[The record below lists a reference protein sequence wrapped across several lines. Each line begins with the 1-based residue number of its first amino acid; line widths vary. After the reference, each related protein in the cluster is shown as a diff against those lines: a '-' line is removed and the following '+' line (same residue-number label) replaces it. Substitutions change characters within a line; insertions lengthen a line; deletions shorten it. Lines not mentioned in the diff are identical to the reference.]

1 MTIVSRTLCAAGFS
15 TLLVASLPATASA
28 QHDSLPPH
36 LRDRGRGQPTS
47 LFGTYIERG
56 QLILFPYFAFTR
68 DGNMEYQPS
77 ALGYGS
83 DQDFRGRFQSTQA
96 QLFVAY
102 AFTDWLAIEFES
114 SRIRAR
120 LDKSPDDTSAVPA
133 RIDETGLADIEAQ
146 VRLRLA
152 RERGRRPE
160 IFASLEMIPA
170 QQSGKVLI
178 GDAQWDFKSSI
189 GVIRG
194 FRFGTMTF
202 KTSVEYNRGDKHW
215 DLGET
220 SLEYLRQLNSRTR
233 LFLAIEGGEGGA
245 PDDYALVS
253 GVRWRLTPGVFLK
266 FDNAVGLMSKA
277 TDWETQIGLLWQ
289 LR

>member
-1 MTIVSRTLCAAGFS
+1 MNFAAAV
-15 TLLVASLPATASA
+15 LLLASLA
-28 QHDSLPPH
+28 QRDSLPNH
-36 LRDRGRGQPTS
+36 LRDRGTGQPTS

-56 QLILFPYFAFTR
+56 QLILFPFFAFTR

-83 DQDFRGRFQSTQA
+83 DQDFRGRYHSTQA

-102 AFTDWLAIEFES
+102 GFTDWFAIEIES

-120 LDKSPDDTSAVPA
+120 LDKSPDDTSAVPS

-146 VRLRLA
+146 MRFRLA

-170 QQSGKVLI
+170 QQRSKVLI
-178 GDAQWDFKSSI
+178 GDAQWNFKSSV

-220 SLEYLRQLNSRTR
+220 SLEYLRQLNTGTR

-245 PDDYALVS
+245 PDDYGLVA
-253 GVRWRLTPGVFLK
+253 GIQWRLTPGVFLK

-289 LR
+289 LP